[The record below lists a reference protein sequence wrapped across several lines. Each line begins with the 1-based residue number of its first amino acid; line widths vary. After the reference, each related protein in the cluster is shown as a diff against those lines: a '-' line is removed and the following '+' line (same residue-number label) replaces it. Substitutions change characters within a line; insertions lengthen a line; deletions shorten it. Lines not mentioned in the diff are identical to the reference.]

1 VTPRPTRAA
10 LLAGAPLSVQRRN
23 AQPSGAAGELPP
35 RPVAPPAPGKRPGR
49 GSARPTTPG
58 ALDAAAGVVV
68 VVGLDPGLA
77 ALGWGVVRRFP
88 PRRVGTRAEG
98 ARSEHVAHGAMTT
111 SPTDGSDHARVASL
125 AVSLRLLL
133 GLHRP
138 AVVAV
143 ERWVVYGQSET
154 TQAHTIGLVLGM
166 IVAVCAGE
174 GVRVA
179 STHRAQD
186 WRRALGLAATA
197 TKAEAQVRVALAL
210 GMQTMPR
217 PQHAADALAVAMVA
231 VDVGESE
238 GMR

>member
-1 VTPRPTRAA
+1 MTRRPRASALPPLSPSLAARNPALAPSPRP
-10 LLAGAPLSVQRRN
+10 
-23 AQPSGAAGELPP
+23 
-35 RPVAPPAPGKRPGR
+35 
-49 GSARPTTPG
+49 ARPTPRTAPPG
-58 ALDAAAGVVV
+58 ARTGPLDAAAGVV

-77 ALGWGVVRRFP
+77 ALGWGVVRR
-88 PRRVGTRAEG
+88 EG
-98 ARSEHVAHGAMTT
+98 ARRVHVAHGALTT
-111 SPTDGSDHARVASL
+111 APADGSDHARVASL
-125 AVSLRLLL
+125 AVSLRLLI

-166 IVAVCAGE
+166 IVAVCARE
-174 GVRVA
+174 GVRVV

-197 TKAEAQVRVALAL
+197 TKAAAQERVRVAL
-210 GMQTMPR
+210 GMQAMPR

-231 VDVGESE
+231 DVAAGGRSE
-238 GMR
+238 GR

>member
-1 VTPRPTRAA
+1 MRTTRAA
-10 LLAGAPLSVQRRN
+10 LLAAAPASVRARN
-23 AQPSGAAGELPP
+23 ATA
-35 RPVAPPAPGKRPGR
+35 APPAPAKRPGR
-49 GSARPTTPG
+49 GDARPPTPG
-58 ALDAAAGVVV
+58 ALPGPLDAAAGVV

-77 ALGWGVVRRFP
+77 ALGWGVVRR
-88 PRRVGTRAEG
+88 EG
-98 ARSEHVAHGAMTT
+98 ARRVHVAHGALTT
-111 SPTDGSDHARVASL
+111 APADGSDHARVASL
-125 AVSLRLLL
+125 AVSLRLLI

-166 IVAVCAGE
+166 IVAVCARE
-174 GVRVA
+174 GVRVV

-197 TKAEAQVRVALAL
+197 SKAEAQARVARAL
-210 GMQTMPR
+210 GMGAMPR

-231 VDVGESE
+231 DVTAGGRSE
-238 GMR
+238 GR

>member
-1 VTPRPTRAA
+1 MTRRPTRDA
-10 LLAGAPLSVQRRN
+10 LLAAAPASLRARN
-23 AQPSGAAGELPP
+23 
-35 RPVAPPAPGKRPGR
+35 APPAPAKRPGR
-49 GSARPTTPG
+49 GGARPPTPMALPG
-58 ALDAAAGVVV
+58 ALDAAAGVV

-77 ALGWGVVRRFP
+77 ALGWGVVRR
-88 PRRVGTRAEG
+88 EG
-98 ARSEHVAHGAMTT
+98 ARRVHVAHGALTT
-111 SPTDGSDHARVASL
+111 APADGSDHARVASL

-166 IVAVCAGE
+166 IVAVCARE
-174 GVRVA
+174 GVRVV

-197 TKAEAQVRVALAL
+197 TKAAAQERVRVAL
-210 GMQTMPR
+210 GMQAMPR

-231 VDVGESE
+231 DVAAGGRSE
-238 GMR
+238 GR

>member
-1 VTPRPTRAA
+1 MRAKTNRAA
-10 LLAGAPLSVQRRN
+10 LLAAAPASVRARN
-23 AQPSGAAGELPP
+23 GQPSGAAGPLPP
-35 RPVAPPAPGKRPGR
+35 PPVAPPAPAERQGR
-49 GSARPTTPG
+49 GSARPVTPRALPG
-58 ALDAAAGVVV
+58 ALDAAAGVV

-77 ALGWGVVRRFP
+77 ALGWGVVRRVGSQ
-88 PRRVGTRAEG
+88 RV
-98 ARSEHVAHGAMTT
+98 HVAHGAMTT
-111 SPTDGSDHARVASL
+111 APADGSDHARVAAL

-210 GMQTMPR
+210 GMQAMPR

-238 GMR
+238 SEGMR

>member
-1 VTPRPTRAA
+1 MTRRPRASALPPLSPSLAARNPALAPSPRP
-10 LLAGAPLSVQRRN
+10 
-23 AQPSGAAGELPP
+23 
-35 RPVAPPAPGKRPGR
+35 
-49 GSARPTTPG
+49 ARPTPRTAPPG
-58 ALDAAAGVVV
+58 ARTGPLDAAAGVV

-77 ALGWGVVRRFP
+77 ALGWGVVRR
-88 PRRVGTRAEG
+88 EG
-98 ARSEHVAHGAMTT
+98 ARRVHVAHGALTT
-111 SPTDGSDHARVASL
+111 APADGSDHARVASL
-125 AVSLRLLL
+125 AVSLRLLI

-166 IVAVCAGE
+166 IVAVCARE
-174 GVRVA
+174 GVRVV

-197 TKAEAQVRVALAL
+197 SKAEAQARVARAL
-210 GMQTMPR
+210 GMGAMPR

-231 VDVGESE
+231 DVAAGGRSE
-238 GMR
+238 GR